1 MHTSF
6 VHSLLGDKK
15 LARYLIFAV
24 LILFFILQPALSTW
38 PRCNEAPENYACVAN
53 DVDDLRPYMVQVDPT
68 TVNVYLDIH
77 MSNEREKVYVVYD
90 IAKSDGSTAINNG
103 QICVNTDGCPRWTSG
118 VGDGKWSMGNLIGT
132 ITNYDSSYTYTLTHI
147 LFLWDQLSSCPGY
160 CGSSCAD
167 YQQSKCR
174 GNLGDFKIYPPLS
187 ISATN
192 YEFCLGGSAV
202 LDITPSGGTPSDPS
216 SGGSYIYSWTP
227 ATGLSCTTCQD
238 PTANPTVTTKYTVTV
253 KDSLTLKSVSKDVWV
268 YVHIPPTADFSALPL
283 SGCAPLTVTFTDA
296 SSAPSGDIIKKWEWD
311 FTNDGTIDRTDTT
324 APAPFTHEYTVS
336 GTYSVSLKVTTD
348 KGCTNTKLRTDYIQV
363 NPLPDCT
370 ITVPSTPVCEGSTGN
385 AASAPAAPTGK
396 TYSYTWSVTG
406 QGTLKTGQ
414 GTESITWDADQGP
427 GSANIAVTVKDTA
440 TNCEKSCSQLVT
452 VNAKPDCTITV
463 PSTPVCEGSTGNTAS
478 APAAP
483 TGKTYSYT
491 WSVTGQGTLKTGQGT
506 ESITWDADQGPGS
519 ANIAVTVKD
528 TATNCEKSC
537 SQLVTVNA
545 KPDCTITVPS
555 TPVCEGSTGNTASAP
570 AAPTGKTYS
579 YTWSVTGQGTLKTG
593 QGTESITWDA
603 DQGPGSANIA
613 VTVKD
618 TATNCEK
625 SCSQLVTVNAIPD
638 CTITALP
645 SSVCSSSTNNIASV
659 DDAGTG
665 ATYDWQITG
674 GTITSTKP
682 YTRQITWTAGPSGT
696 ATLTVIVTTAAG
708 CTVPQCSKDVLIL
721 DNPIVFAGPDQNVC
735 DNVIKVSLTGTNS
748 GGPATYLWTTSGTG
762 YFIPD
767 PAVQLS
773 EEYYPSAADKT
784 AGSVTITLT
793 AIGCSAQSVDAMQI
807 YIWEIPIIS
816 IVPSAT

>member
-1 MHTSF
+1 
-6 VHSLLGDKK
+6 
-15 LARYLIFAV
+15 
-24 LILFFILQPALSTW
+24 
-38 PRCNEAPENYACVAN
+38 
-53 DVDDLRPYMVQVDPT
+53 MVQVDPT

-463 PSTPVCEGSTGNTAS
+463 PSTPVCE
-478 APAAP
+478 
-483 TGKTYSYT
+483 
-491 WSVTGQGTLKTGQGT
+491 
-506 ESITWDADQGPGS
+506 D
-519 ANIAVTVKD
+519 
-528 TATNCEKSC
+528 
-537 SQLVTVNA
+537 
-545 KPDCTITVPS
+545 
-555 TPVCEGSTGNTASAP
+555 STGNTASAP

>member
-1 MHTSF
+1 
-6 VHSLLGDKK
+6 
-15 LARYLIFAV
+15 
-24 LILFFILQPALSTW
+24 
-38 PRCNEAPENYACVAN
+38 
-53 DVDDLRPYMVQVDPT
+53 
-68 TVNVYLDIH
+68 
-77 MSNEREKVYVVYD
+77 
-90 IAKSDGSTAINNG
+90 
-103 QICVNTDGCPRWTSG
+103 
-118 VGDGKWSMGNLIGT
+118 
-132 ITNYDSSYTYTLTHI
+132 
-147 LFLWDQLSSCPGY
+147 
-160 CGSSCAD
+160 
-167 YQQSKCR
+167 
-174 GNLGDFKIYPPLS
+174 
-187 ISATN
+187 
-192 YEFCLGGSAV
+192 
-202 LDITPSGGTPSDPS
+202 
-216 SGGSYIYSWTP
+216 
-227 ATGLSCTTCQD
+227 
-238 PTANPTVTTKYTVTV
+238 VTV

-452 VNAKPDCTITV
+452 VNA
-463 PSTPVCEGSTGNTAS
+463 
-478 APAAP
+478 
-483 TGKTYSYT
+483 
-491 WSVTGQGTLKTGQGT
+491 
-506 ESITWDADQGPGS
+506 
-519 ANIAVTVKD
+519 
-528 TATNCEKSC
+528 
-537 SQLVTVNA
+537 
-545 KPDCTITVPS
+545 
-555 TPVCEGSTGNTASAP
+555 
-570 AAPTGKTYS
+570 
-579 YTWSVTGQGTLKTG
+579 
-593 QGTESITWDA
+593 
-603 DQGPGSANIA
+603 
-613 VTVKD
+613 
-618 TATNCEK
+618 
-625 SCSQLVTVNAIPD
+625 IPD

-682 YTRQITWTAGPSGT
+682 YTSQITWTAGPSGT